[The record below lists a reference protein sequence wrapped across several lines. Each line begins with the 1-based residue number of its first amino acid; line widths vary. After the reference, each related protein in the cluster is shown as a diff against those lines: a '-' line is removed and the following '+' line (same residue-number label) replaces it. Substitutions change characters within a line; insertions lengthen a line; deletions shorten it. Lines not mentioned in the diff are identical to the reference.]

1 MPGFLLISLTK
12 LSSRVLKILNYDGLW
27 ENKNLLDESRRFGWI
42 NRSIDID
49 WLILFDSL
57 ILTCLTQ

>member
-1 MPGFLLISLTK
+1 MPGFLLISITK
-12 LSSRVLKILNYDGLW
+12 LFSRVLKILNYDGLW

>member
-1 MPGFLLISLTK
+1 MPGFLLISITK
-12 LSSRVLKILNYDGLW
+12 LFSRVLKILNYDGLW
-27 ENKNLLDESRRFGWI
+27 ENKNLLDKSRRFGWI